1 MSTHPVSTP
10 AAPAKAQDK
19 GVGCDA
25 LLALLNEAYIFI
37 AMKHRAC
44 DPWRNALDE
53 WQERVEKQTGWSA
66 FDQIEKSRANNVI

>member
-1 MSTHPVSTP
+1 MKARRT
-10 AAPAKAQDK
+10 AKA
-19 GVGCDA
+19 VGSDR

-44 DPWRNALDE
+44 DPWRNALDN

-66 FDQIEKSRANNVI
+66 FDQIEKSRANNQGQPPKVG